1 MTPTC
6 SCRKVAIGGVFGAD
20 VLVLPPRG
28 ESTDRQRLGL
38 VPVLNSPLVNNPINL
53 EVATRRGG

>member
-6 SCRKVAIGGVFGAD
+6 SCRKVAIGGEFGED
-20 VLVLPPRG
+20 ILVPSPRS
-28 ESTDRQRLGL
+28 ESTDRRPLGL